1 MKPLSKELRNKF
13 ERTIENAREIAEE
26 AARIALEQLGVGE
39 ASPYSYLSEDERA
52 LRRRLRAHGRNLG
65 DVRDPKT
72 ETQEI
77 DRLIEEIAYEHW
89 HRMLFARFLA
99 ENDLLMYYEDD
110 DIENAVPVTLS
121 ECDELAQ
128 ELEMKNGWEVAAKL
142 ATKMLPQVFRAD
154 SPVFEVELP
163 PEKQRQLENIVS
175 NIEGDVFKASDSLGW
190 AYQFWQN
197 KRKASINESGVKI
210 GEDELP
216 AVTQLFTE
224 DYMVDFLIDN
234 SLGAWWANKKLD
246 DNILKKTK
254 TESELKNYIRLENQE
269 FSFLRF
275 IKDDL
280 GKWKTL
286 NDEAFLS
293 ISKISEIKLLEIK
306 THYINFRR
314 KQLIAL
320 P

>member
-110 DIENAVPVTLS
+110 DIEN
-121 ECDELAQ
+121 
-128 ELEMKNGWEVAAKL
+128 
-142 ATKMLPQVFRAD
+142 
-154 SPVFEVELP
+154 
-163 PEKQRQLENIVS
+163 
-175 NIEGDVFKASDSLGW
+175 
-190 AYQFWQN
+190 YN
-197 KRKASINESGVKI
+197 K
-210 GEDELP
+210 
-216 AVTQLFTE
+216 
-224 DYMVDFLIDN
+224 
-234 SLGAWWANKKLD
+234 
-246 DNILKKTK
+246 
-254 TESELKNYIRLENQE
+254 
-269 FSFLRF
+269 
-275 IKDDL
+275 
-280 GKWKTL
+280 
-286 NDEAFLS
+286 
-293 ISKISEIKLLEIK
+293 
-306 THYINFRR
+306 
-314 KQLIAL
+314 
-320 P
+320 

>member
-77 DRLIEEIAYEHW
+77 DRLVEEIAYEHW

-128 ELEMKNGWEVAAKL
+128 ELEMKNGWEVAAKF

-163 PEKQRQLENIVS
+163 PEKQRQLENLVS
-175 NIEGDVFKASDSLGW
+175 DIENEVFNASDSLGW
-190 AYQFWQN
+190 TYQYWQSKKKNEINNSGN
-197 KRKASINESGVKI
+197 KVGDK
-210 GEDELP
+210 ELP

-224 DYMVDFLIDN
+224 PYMVEYLIDN
-234 SLGAWWANKKLD
+234 SLGAWWANRC
-246 DNILKKTK
+246 LKKK
-254 TESELKNYIRLENQE
+254 YLSSE
-269 FSFLRF
+269 
-275 IKDDL
+275 
-280 GKWKTL
+280 
-286 NDEAFLS
+286 
-293 ISKISEIKLLEIK
+293 ISETGLQERISLP
-306 THYINFRR
+306 N
-314 KQLIAL
+314 LI
-320 P
+320 